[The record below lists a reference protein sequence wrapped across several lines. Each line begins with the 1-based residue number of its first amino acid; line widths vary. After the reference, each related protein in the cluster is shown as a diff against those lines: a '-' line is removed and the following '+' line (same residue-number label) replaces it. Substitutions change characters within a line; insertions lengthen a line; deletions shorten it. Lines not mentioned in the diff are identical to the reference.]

1 MDQVTRC
8 MHCGKR
14 LVPTHSVD
22 GRTALSCIW
31 CDKVDPMETD
41 IAKWADGPLARR
53 RLLCLAHETL
63 ELSACC

>member
-1 MDQVTRC
+1 MDRVTRC

-41 IAKWADGPLARR
+41 VAKWADGPLAQPA
-53 RLLCLAHETL
+53 LAVVPRP
-63 ELSACC
+63 